1 MASVR
6 SYFENGFIQYLLK
19 EKESPATNTFPI
31 NLIMLPISVT
41 VFLVQSLDLECWAL
55 FIVKQNENLN
65 FYIKLRH

>member
-31 NLIMLPISVT
+31 NLIMLPVSVT
-41 VFLVQSLDLECWAL
+41 VFLVQSLDLECFPTAASML
-55 FIVKQNENLN
+55 QENSISHM
-65 FYIKLRH
+65 FY